1 KKLSC
6 RSLLCCKK
14 TKNPKA
20 VRLPLTCSERAKST
34 ADIKGKYTYLIV
46 RHQNG
51 TVQSFKLRN

>member
-1 KKLSC
+1 EKTVLPEFI
-6 RSLLCCKK
+6 CCKK